1 MSRKIQP
8 QKSALGPSKP
18 SHCAS
23 ALKLLEYQRL
33 RPVVLPPGQEVR
45 RFHPGYEDVSFEITG
60 YDLDAAPEP
69 DRGEDDWDFRLW
81 GVGFYLFIEEGY
93 HADRTGF

>member
-69 DRGEDDWDFRLW
+69 DRGGDDSYFRLR
-81 GVGFYLFIEEGY
+81 GVGSFIEE
-93 HADRTGF
+93 